1 MATSEA
7 YSRAGVDLE
16 SAGQLK
22 EVIKGLAQK
31 TLGSNVVS
39 GVGGFGGVIKLQE
52 NGDTYLVASAD
63 GVGTKLKLAAMTGRY
78 DVAGE
83 DIVNHCVNDILPAG
97 ARPLFFL
104 DYVAMASY
112 DADIVTKT
120 VAGIAKACQAVGC
133 ALLGGETA
141 AMPGVYRTGD
151 YDLAGFIVGTVN
163 KDSYVTVPHPELKP
177 GDCVL
182 GVPSS
187 GLHTNGYSLVRK
199 VFGLDDSGAAL
210 AKPVPGLDMNLEEA
224 LLEPHRCYFNELYPL
239 MDKVYGLAH
248 ITGGGVYENIPR
260 VLGDDYA
267 VELRLDS
274 WKPSPLFDYI
284 QSEGELSQQDMFATF
299 NMGIGMVVLV
309 SESRKDTILKSVPGS
324 WELGSVV
331 EKTGK
336 AQVLLK

>member
-7 YSRAGVDLE
+7 YSSAGVDLE

-151 YDLAGFIVGTVN
+151 YDLAGFIVGYRQQGQLCNRSASRTEARRLRAWG
-163 KDSYVTVPHPELKP
+163 S
-177 GDCVL
+177 VL
-182 GVPSS
+182 GPA
-187 GLHTNGYSLVRK
+187 YQRILV
-199 VFGLDDSGAAL
+199 GAQ
-210 AKPVPGLDMNLEEA
+210 G
-224 LLEPHRCYFNELYPL
+224 F
-239 MDKVYGLAH
+239 
-248 ITGGGVYENIPR
+248 R
-260 VLGDDYA
+260 VG
-267 VELRLDS
+267 R
-274 WKPSPLFDYI
+274 
-284 QSEGELSQQDMFATF
+284 
-299 NMGIGMVVLV
+299 
-309 SESRKDTILKSVPGS
+309 
-324 WELGSVV
+324 
-331 EKTGK
+331 
-336 AQVLLK
+336 

>member
-1 MATSEA
+1 MPELTWRVPGNS
-7 YSRAGVDLE
+7 
-16 SAGQLK
+16 K

-39 GVGGFGGVIKLQE
+39 GVGGFGGVIKLRE
-52 NGDTYLVASAD
+52 NGRDYLVASAD
-63 GVGTKLKLAAMTGRY
+63 GVGTKIKLAAMTGRY

-120 VAGIAKACQAVGC
+120 VAGIAKACQAVDC

-151 YDLAGFIVGTVN
+151 YDLAGFIVGTVS
-163 KDSYVTVPHPELKP
+163 KGQYVTVPNRKLKP
-177 GDCVL
+177 GNRVV

-199 VFGLDDSGAAL
+199 VFGLDDSKAAL
-210 AKPVPGLDMNLEEA
+210 KKPVPGLDMNLEEA
-224 LLEPHRCYFNELYPL
+224 LLKPHRCYFNELYPL

-260 VLGDDYA
+260 VLGDGCA

-284 QSEGELSQQDMFATF
+284 KRAGELSQQDMFATF
-299 NMGIGMVVLV
+299 NMGIGMIIIANK
-309 SESRKDTILKSVPGS
+309 SRKNEILESVPGS

-331 EKTGK
+331 ERTDK